1 MVDIKEID
9 MKKFFFG
16 VVAAVMVFL
25 VLFFGVIRPQFFAGV
40 MRGPVLERV
49 ELVSAVTP
57 EVVGIH
63 VSDGVAIVGAA
74 VVPKVQVVEQV

>member
-16 VVAAVMVFL
+16 VVAAVIVFL

-40 MRGPVLERV
+40 MRGPIVVRSEQV
-49 ELVSAVTP
+49 AVVKP

-63 VSDGVAIVGAA
+63 VSDSVGIVGAA
-74 VVPKVQVVEQV
+74 VVSKAQVVEQV